1 MTLNGL
7 DLMLSVERD
16 SSIDVISVFWMWL
29 RLLFR
34 IPLLNFRIL
43 LVLLLVQVLLCGG
56 LESAPMSPAYE
67 ILASG
72 CLAADPSPPKKPP
85 YAPEAI
91 AHSPTSV
98 LLRWLPPPLDLE
110 ALEPPR
116 EGFWVSWRGGG
127 AKSLGWKEQ
136 AYVTESNATV
146 KTLEQH
152 DESCRKSECQ
162 LLICLNLYLFVVARA
177 LLMSLL
183 SFVGLRFSGDHR
195 RRTHR

>member
-1 MTLNGL
+1 MKPLGY
-7 DLMLSVERD
+7 
-16 SSIDVISVFWMWL
+16 IF
-29 RLLFR
+29 
-34 IPLLNFRIL
+34 IPHIYIAAFC
-43 LVLLLVQVLLCGG
+43 QVLLCGG

-72 CLAADPSPPKKPP
+72 CLAADPAPPKKPP
-85 YAPEAI
+85 YAPEAT

-146 KTLEQH
+146 K
-152 DESCRKSECQ
+152 
-162 LLICLNLYLFVVARA
+162 
-177 LLMSLL
+177 
-183 SFVGLRFSGDHR
+183 GLKF
-195 RRTHR
+195 